1 MKIEGFNISMS
12 GSHNLIEKHEKN
24 ESLRMWVGDERPD
37 FEGRNPIPSG
47 DVAEISKEA
56 KTAQSAAQSENP
68 GDITDGQL
76 TSRDR
81 IMIAM
86 IEALTGKKIKIVTPK
101 LQKPA
106 EVETPDGNAA
116 SQGEQRE
123 GWGVEYDYHES
134 YVEKEKMSFEAEGI
148 IKTSDGAEIKFTAA
162 IAMSREFMLQ
172 NNISLRLGDA
182 KKIDPLVINF
192 DGPAAQLTDTKFSFD
207 LDSDGKKDGISFLR
221 SGSGFLVLDKN
232 YDGDINNGSE
242 LFGPESGNGFTELAR
257 YDSDGNRWIDES
269 DFIYGRLRI
278 WAKDSKGTDTFY
290 SLKDKNIGAIY
301 LGSASA
307 EFSIKNSQNILQGE
321 AQSAGIYL
329 RENGTAGTI
338 QQIDLT
344 I

>member
-1 MKIEGFNISMS
+1 
-12 GSHNLIEKHEKN
+12 
-24 ESLRMWVGDERPD
+24 
-37 FEGRNPIPSG
+37 
-47 DVAEISKEA
+47 
-56 KTAQSAAQSENP
+56 
-68 GDITDGQL
+68 
-76 TSRDR
+76 
-81 IMIAM
+81 MIAM

-101 LQKPA
+101 LHKPD
-106 EVETPDGNAA
+106 EIETPDKNQTPQ
-116 SQGEQRE
+116 SEQRE
-123 GWGVEYDYHES
+123 GWGVEYDYHEL
-134 YVEKEKMSFEAEGI
+134 YVEKEKMSFKAEGV

-182 KKIDPLVINF
+182 KKIDPLIINF

-242 LFGPESGNGFTELAR
+242 LFGPESGNGFAELSR
-257 YDSDGNRWIDES
+257 YDSDGNQWIDES
-269 DFIYGRLRI
+269 DFIYSRLRI
-278 WAKDSKGTDTFY
+278 WTKDSKGTDTFY

-301 LGSASA
+301 LGSESA
-307 EFSIKNSQNILQGE
+307 EFSIKDSQNILQGE

-329 RENGTAGTI
+329 RENGGAGTI